1 MIELDRDIF
10 LFLNSLN
17 TPFLDQIMRV
27 VSMRVV
33 WIPFYAVMVWLLAT
47 RYGKR
52 VWIPLVL
59 VPVLIVIT
67 DQGSGLLK
75 NLFERLRPCHEPD
88 LAGLVHTVNG
98 RCGGMYGFVS
108 AHAANSFG
116 IAAFTA
122 PLIRKRWYTWLVV
135 VWALLVSYSRIYLG
149 VHYPGD
155 IIGGA
160 LLGILAGAGL
170 AWVAWEMDKNIKQ

>member
-59 VPVLIVIT
+59 VPVLIIIT

-170 AWVAWEMDKNIKQ
+170 AWVAGKMNKNIKQ

>member
-10 LFLNSLN
+10 LILNSLN

-33 WIPFYAVMVWLLAT
+33 WVPFYAVMVWLLAT

-170 AWVAWEMDKNIKQ
+170 AWVAWKMDKNIKQ

>member
-17 TPFLDQIMRV
+17 TPWLDQIMRV

-33 WIPFYAVMVWLLAT
+33 WIPFYAVMVWLLST

-135 VWALLVSYSRIYLG
+135 FWALLVSYSRIYLG

-170 AWVAWEMDKNIKQ
+170 AWVAGKMDKNIKQ